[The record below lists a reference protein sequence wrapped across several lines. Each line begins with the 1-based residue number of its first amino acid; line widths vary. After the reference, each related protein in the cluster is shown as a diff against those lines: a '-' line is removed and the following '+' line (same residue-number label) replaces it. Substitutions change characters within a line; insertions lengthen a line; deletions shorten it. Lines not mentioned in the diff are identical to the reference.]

1 MLTMSG
7 LLDQLQQH
15 SFAPDGTH
23 LCLYGDPA
31 YLLRAHLQGPYKHA
45 PLTIQEREFNVSMS
59 SSRVSVEWVFGDI
72 VGYWKYLDFR
82 RNLKIGLSAIGKHYL
97 VAALLRN
104 ALTCLYGCS
113 TSTYFNIQPP
123 QLETYFV

>member
-1 MLTMSG
+1 MSG
-7 LLDQLQQH
+7 
-15 SFAPDGTH
+15 
-23 LCLYGDPA
+23 
-31 YLLRAHLQGPYKHA
+31 
-45 PLTIQEREFNVSMS
+45 
-59 SSRVSVEWVFGDI
+59 SRVSVEWVFGEI

-97 VAALLRN
+97 VVALLRN